1 MRISDWSSDVCSS
14 DLRVEHPD
22 EVGCIPYVLILAPAD
37 AAVDVPAHQLVH
49 AIARLAHR
57 RNHEPFADHVAA
69 MLVDE
74 LDLHMGAPAGL
85 RVAKAPHPRPSR
97 IEAAELAVATNP
109 AGVHRRPSV
118 GAPRSEE
125 HTSELQSL
133 MRISYAVFCLKK

>member
-37 AAVDVPAHQLVH
+37 AAVDVPAPQLVH
-49 AIARLAHR
+49 DIARLAHR

-85 RVAKAPHPRPSR
+85 RVAKAPHPRPCR
-97 IEAAELAVATNP
+97 LEA
-109 AGVHRRPSV
+109 
-118 GAPRSEE
+118 RSEE
-125 HTSELQSL
+125 RRVGHACVSPGKPLWSPANYQKTLKYQS
-133 MRISYAVFCLKK
+133 IV